1 MTKERRYI
9 LIILTICV
17 LLASLCFPLTA
28 SFAFSDIN
36 YDNTDVLDDL
46 NASDNFNIY
55 NYGFQKDGR
64 LELFNFVEYCYSP
77 YPDEQINYGLYVYL
91 YNPGNIK
98 FKENSEY
105 HTIQLATGIGDIT
118 SDYNKY
124 KLKHLSASASDVPN
138 LFHKFKVEGA
148 DLLLNEL
155 VSSKRQYNVSS
166 IELDTQANGVVDYG
180 LGGQYSFTG
189 FAAGYNPNSDIKEST
204 LTSTAKKID
213 VISLDVGSTFYRL
226 PGESARGYG
235 FQDNLSSIY
244 FAIDNKILNNYD
256 AMCGVR
262 MRWDEYRTNA
272 LIVNNSD
279 VFNEFLKLRGKDF
292 SGGYNASVA
301 DIGFHTF
308 DTWINDISFNS
319 RDYKDETPVAPYI
332 NTMFYRDVKITDKGN
347 LDNELIISSKT
358 LRDYWKNYNIS
369 YNTGKAPGGK
379 YSMDL
384 FLPRV
389 DFGRKKGEN
398 VKWIRNDESWTLEGI
413 TYKNG
418 FDHFWKRLFGTS
430 GKNTKIENI
439 APIYKVT
446 AGDRADSNMSDRLYI
461 HSGDIAD
468 FSGYYDTAKERDKS
482 TYLVRFAVTDYFAR
496 TVNIESRTL
505 AYQKILGGV
514 YVEQTAFLNLDVLEV
529 EFVKDGVFTR
539 IPTVMSPI
547 DVVGGITNPG
557 SNENNDDWWKW
568 LILVLGLILL
578 IITSPIIAPI
588 IGALIKVVMFIIVA
602 PFKLIANIFR
612 AIGGKE
618 KSSSKA
624 SKQYKGSQSEK
635 QQAKRRLKNG

>member
-36 YDNTDVLDDL
+36 YDNTNVLDDL

-98 FKENSEY
+98 FKTNSEY

-138 LFHKFKVEGA
+138 LFHKFKIEGA

-189 FAAGYNPNSDIKEST
+189 FAAGYNPDSDIKEST

-226 PGESARGYG
+226 PGESSRGYG

-272 LIVNNSD
+272 LIVNNND

-308 DTWINDISFNS
+308 DVWVNDISFNS
-319 RDYKDETPVAPYI
+319 RDYKDEAPIAPYI

-347 LDNELIISSKT
+347 LDNELIISSKI
-358 LRDYWKNYNIS
+358 LRDYWKDYNIS

-389 DFGRKKGEN
+389 DSGRQKGEN
-398 VKWIRNDESWTLEGI
+398 VKWIRNDESWTLEGV

-461 HSGDIAD
+461 HSGDVAD
-468 FSGYYDTAKERDKS
+468 FSGYYDTANANNKS

-496 TVNIESRTL
+496 TVNIESRTP
-505 AYQKILGGV
+505 AYQKILGGL

-547 DVVGGITNPG
+547 DVVGGITTPG
-557 SNENNDDWWKW
+557 ANENNDDWWKW
-568 LILVLGLILL
+568 IVLVLGIIL
-578 IITSPIIAPI
+578 IIIILPIIAPLLGSVLKCVLYI
-588 IGALIKVVMFIIVA
+588 IAL
-602 PFKLIANIFR
+602 PFKLISKAFKK
-612 AIGGKE
+612 IGGNE
-618 KSSSKA
+618 KSSSEA
-624 SKQYKGSQSEK
+624 SKPYKGNAEEK
-635 QQAKRRLKNG
+635 QNAKRRLKK